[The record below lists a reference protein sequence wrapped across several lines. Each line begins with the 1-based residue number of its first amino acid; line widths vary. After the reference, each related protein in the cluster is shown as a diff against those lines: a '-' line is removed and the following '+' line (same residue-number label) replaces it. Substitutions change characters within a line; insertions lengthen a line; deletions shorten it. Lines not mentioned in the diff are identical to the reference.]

1 MAGLREDALCSVQPP
16 EPNHVKMSL
25 KSHSPVSH
33 ENLLCSSPF
42 RRASRFQ
49 GERIGTIWVCIDG
62 CKLSVLIRSRELQLI

>member
-42 RRASRFQ
+42 RMDGVQVSR
-49 GERIGTIWVCIDG
+49 
-62 CKLSVLIRSRELQLI
+62 REDWYDLGVR